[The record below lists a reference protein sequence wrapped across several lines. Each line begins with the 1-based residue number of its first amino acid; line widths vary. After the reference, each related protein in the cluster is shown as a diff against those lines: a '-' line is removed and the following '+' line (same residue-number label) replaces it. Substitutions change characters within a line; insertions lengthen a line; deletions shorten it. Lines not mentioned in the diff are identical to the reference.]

1 MFGFLKDTLKKTIEN
16 FSKKVDEETKNIEPT
31 EEQKEEL
38 IKEIKKEQEEKGFFQ
53 KLKDTFTKEETKE
66 LAQEAKQILA
76 EEKKVKET
84 EKEVQKEEKQ
94 IEKEEE
100 ELLEEVA
107 DLKEKKAEEKE
118 IFQQKKEEI
127 QNIEEKIEEGEKEL
141 EELEKKEEEVREKE
155 QELTEKEEALQEEK
169 KGFFAKLKEKIFKKE
184 EETLEKEEGK
194 KQELFETTDKELEE
208 FQEAFKETE
217 KEVVEEETEEII
229 PIITEEAGE
238 TKVELKE
245 KHIEKKRKV
254 LEKKEEK
261 GERKKTKAVEEA
273 KKEEIKVEGEEKGFF
288 AALKE
293 TIFKTS
299 LSEEKFEELFW
310 DIEVVLLEN
319 NVAVEVID
327 LIKTNLKKELVE
339 KKILRGQI
347 DTLIIHTLKKAIEET
362 FHVEQLDLLS
372 KVKEKTPFVLVFV
385 GVNGSGKTTTIAKI
399 AYLLQQH
406 SKSCV
411 IAAGDTFRAAAI
423 QQLEEHAKKLKVKL
437 IKHDYGADPAAV
449 GFDAI
454 MYAKAHNIDCVLID
468 TAGRLHSNVNLMD
481 EMKKI
486 MRVTKP
492 DLKLFIGEAITGNDC
507 VEQARRFHD
516 SVGIDGIILAKADVD
531 EKGGAALSV
540 SYVTK
545 KPILYFGTGQRYQD
559 LEPFDKNKVME
570 RLGLK

>member
-1 MFGFLKDTLKKTIEN
+1 MFGFLKDKLKKTIEN

-53 KLKDTFTKEETKE
+53 KLKATFTKEETKE
-66 LAQEAKQILA
+66 LAQEAKQILTA
-76 EEKKVKET
+76 EKKVKEK
-84 EKEVQKEEKQ
+84 EKEVQKEEKE
-94 IEKEEE
+94 IEEEEE
-100 ELLEEVA
+100 ELLEE
-107 DLKEKKAEEKE
+107 
-118 IFQQKKEEI
+118 I
-127 QNIEEKIEEGEKEL
+127 QDIEEKIGEGEKEL

-155 QELTEKEEALQEEK
+155 KELTEKEVELQEEK

-184 EETLEKEEGK
+184 EKTLEKEEGK

-217 KEVVEEETEEII
+217 KGVVEEEKEEII

-238 TKVELKE
+238 TKIELKE
-245 KHIEKKRKV
+245 KYMEKKRKV

-261 GERKKTKAVEEA
+261 IKEKEKAE
-273 KKEEIKVEGEEKGFF
+273 EEIKVEGEEKGFF

-347 DTLIIHTLKKAIEET
+347 DTLIIHALKKAIEET
-362 FHVEQLDLLS
+362 FHVDQLDLLS

-516 SVGIDGIILAKADVD
+516 AVGIDGIILAKADVD